1 MGKLNIS
8 QKSPGNGPFIDDATA
23 TELAKEWIMSNRN
36 RRRNMAQE
44 YDLMPLLSKVR
55 GGEIKIGVVSD
66 LQQKPKS
73 IIPGLDMQG
82 NLIFLR
88 GYPNTKMFGPRDFYD
103 TRKKKN
109 QKESFERQNI
119 NEAVMYHTSPDPI
132 NIRSIGKNPMWF
144 SHNITQAKGWHSIT
158 RENAGGAHT
167 YKVDVNAKIAHYQ
180 DPKIKKLFADAGIDQ
195 VKYEMD
201 LVANPNAREV
211 MSHEGTKLLIKNG
224 YGGYTHLDY
233 DSTDFQ
239 KDHESTVVFRP
250 DKSAKIIKRLMIE
263 SFVNEERQY
272 QLRAANKDG
281 KEDVSEW
288 YDDEDSVY
296 EMKKKIDELEK
307 YESTKVIKRIKGME
321 EEEDEDETPTLESK
335 VRGGPKGKGK
345 PLGTQVHKDKKKER
359 SKKAARG
366 KVK

>member
-109 QKESFERQNI
+109 QKESF
-119 NEAVMYHTSPDPI
+119 
-132 NIRSIGKNPMWF
+132 
-144 SHNITQAKGWHSIT
+144 
-158 RENAGGAHT
+158 
-167 YKVDVNAKIAHYQ
+167 
-180 DPKIKKLFADAGIDQ
+180 
-195 VKYEMD
+195 
-201 LVANPNAREV
+201 
-211 MSHEGTKLLIKNG
+211 
-224 YGGYTHLDY
+224 
-233 DSTDFQ
+233 
-239 KDHESTVVFRP
+239 
-250 DKSAKIIKRLMIE
+250 
-263 SFVNEERQY
+263 VNEERQY

-296 EMKKKIDELEK
+296 EMKKQIDELEDFEKLYGAKGLAWIKIEEGEINSPFNKKLSCMKEFSDVWLLIKLCFLRFWNK
-307 YESTKVIKRIKGME
+307 YIK
-321 EEEDEDETPTLESK
+321 S
-335 VRGGPKGKGK
+335 VF
-345 PLGTQVHKDKKKER
+345 V
-359 SKKAARG
+359 
-366 KVK
+366 